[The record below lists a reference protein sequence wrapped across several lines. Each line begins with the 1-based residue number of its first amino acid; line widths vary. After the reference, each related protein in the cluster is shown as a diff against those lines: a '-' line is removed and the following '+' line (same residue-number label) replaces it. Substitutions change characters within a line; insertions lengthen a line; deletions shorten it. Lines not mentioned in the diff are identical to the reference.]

1 MAGTIGSMVTQAH
14 MDSVNLRLALNG
26 LPLPTAA
33 RASYIDV
40 VAPVLARQRELR
52 RELPELL
59 CPADRRIQ
67 AFIDRYL
74 GEDSSVHPRLP
85 DTTLTLDEPG
95 LARALSLPVDGDD
108 FSSDLVSSYRVAN
121 GVLHNPRNDRR
132 TTAGVFHVA
141 EGGLAIPDDKKAV
154 PIDVF
159 ARLLD
164 LAFQAPPEHTLLPY
178 TSTQPVDRQ
187 AHTWVSLLLRPL
199 VVPEVPGFVSERRME
214 IRFFAPGGLVSN
226 LDFVEGIF
234 GNSGDPLLPVN
245 DSALAPSG
253 WTGHSLSLI
262 HI

>member
-154 PIDVF
+154 P
-159 ARLLD
+159 
-164 LAFQAPPEHTLLPY
+164 
-178 TSTQPVDRQ
+178 
-187 AHTWVSLLLRPL
+187 
-199 VVPEVPGFVSERRME
+199 
-214 IRFFAPGGLVSN
+214 
-226 LDFVEGIF
+226 
-234 GNSGDPLLPVN
+234 
-245 DSALAPSG
+245 
-253 WTGHSLSLI
+253 
-262 HI
+262 